1 MLSRSMIDVKHE
13 CNRCSKAVRGCG
25 WLSVGIVP
33 RPGGRE
39 GPVTGPRGTAGGG
52 ASLEGM
58 RSILLFSLL
67 RLAVFA
73 VAWFLLAVLMPSV
86 PWIWTGILAAVIAM
100 LVSILLLGKQRQQ
113 VTEEMQ
119 RRGAERRAKAEKK
132 RAAGRRSVADEDA
145 EAEDAVMDARESAGD
160 R

>member
-1 MLSRSMIDVKHE
+1 
-13 CNRCSKAVRGCG
+13 
-25 WLSVGIVP
+25 
-33 RPGGRE
+33 
-39 GPVTGPRGTAGGG
+39 
-52 ASLEGM
+52 M